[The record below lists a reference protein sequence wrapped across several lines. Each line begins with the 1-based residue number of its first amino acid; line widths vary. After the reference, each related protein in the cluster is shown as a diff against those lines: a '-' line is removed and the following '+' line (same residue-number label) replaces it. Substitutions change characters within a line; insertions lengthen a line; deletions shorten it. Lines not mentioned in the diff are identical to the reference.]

1 MEGDLPTSTR
11 NDEIAARIA
20 RLAANGMGGY
30 DWRGVEM
37 LADLFGVSDVEMLV
51 ERLGVIKAYESPNQQ
66 D

>member
-1 MEGDLPTSTR
+1 MEGDVPESTR
-11 NDEIAARIA
+11 DDEIAARIA

-30 DWRGVEM
+30 DWRGVEL
-37 LADLFGVSDVEMLV
+37 LAEVFGVQDVEMLI